1 MDTPH
6 NKTEPRRPP
15 SAPHGLAL
23 RRLLGFTLI
32 EVMVVVAVMAVLAT
46 LAMPSMGRM
55 VDSIRLT
62 SFSNDF
68 LSTMYLARSEAI
80 KRNRPVGICKSA
92 NGLGCTLTGGWEQ
105 GWIVFYDP
113 NNNGTTD
120 AGEAIVH
127 YTQALPQGFRLYG
140 NQNVAKYI
148 SFNPNGRTRLV
159 GGAFQAGTLTLCKAY
174 GTEIGA
180 REIVINHVGRARVNK
195 RSISA
200 CA

>member
-6 NKTEPRRPP
+6 NSTKPRRAHPAHAR
-15 SAPHGLAL
+15 SAL
-23 RRLLGFTLI
+23 RRAPGFTLT
-32 EVMVVVAVMAVLAT
+32 ETMVVVAVMAILAT
-46 LAMPSMGRM
+46 LAMPSLGRM

-68 LSTMYLARSEAI
+68 LSSMYLARSEAI
-80 KRNRPVGICKSA
+80 KRNRPVALCKSST
-92 NGLGCTLTGGWEQ
+92 GRGCAPTGGWEQ
-105 GWIVFYDP
+105 GWIVFHDP

-127 YTQALPQGFRLYG
+127 YTLALPQGFRLYG

-148 SFNPNGRTRLV
+148 SFTPNGRTRLV

-180 REIVINHVGRARVNK
+180 RQIVINNVGRARVE
-195 RSISA
+195 RLSGSA